1 MRLLEGWKLK
11 LSHISH
17 SKGLKYFEF
26 LFLSK
31 ENFIKALLSYNFN
44 NHIKLFYNIKLE
56 RTQEFSSHIEIR
68 IYSEMP
74 DFYYK
79 FISNKNAN
87 SIQTQGLLD
96 RRDQSLDEI
105 IKKDLLSS
113 ALDTLFS
120 VKYEKNLPK
129 LRIKANFV
137 GKLNENAMI
146 ANWEKS

>member
-1 MRLLEGWKLK
+1 
-11 LSHISH
+11 
-17 SKGLKYFEF
+17 
-26 LFLSK
+26 
-31 ENFIKALLSYNFN
+31 
-44 NHIKLFYNIKLE
+44 
-56 RTQEFSSHIEIR
+56 
-68 IYSEMP
+68 MP